1 MADKFEPRK
10 MEVRNAMKAQTVT
23 EAVNTRRSIRVFTD
37 EVVPQQD
44 IAKLLELSARAPSG
58 GNVQPWKVYVLGPT
72 KRDELVES
80 VSARIAA
87 KQFEAEGPLP
97 RPTGHPPPH
106 HGHSPRAA
114 LICPGVP
121 NLPCQDGG
129 VGRRPR
135 ALHGLPP
142 HPRLPDVRHHGRGA
156 RRPPGPRSR
165 DEPELRVLWG
175 AGAAHRDAGQG
186 DGATPVV
193 GRRHVH
199 ADLHAACP

>member
-87 KQFEAEGPLP
+87 FP
-97 RPTGHPPPH
+97 
-106 HGHSPRAA
+106 
-114 LICPGVP
+114 
-121 NLPCQDGG
+121 
-129 VGRRPR
+129 
-135 ALHGLPP
+135 
-142 HPRLPDVRHHGRGA
+142 
-156 RRPPGPRSR
+156 
-165 DEPELRVLWG
+165 
-175 AGAAHRDAGQG
+175 
-186 DGATPVV
+186 
-193 GRRHVH
+193 
-199 ADLHAACP
+199 

>member
-87 KQFEAEGPLP
+87 KQFEAEVPLP
-97 RPTGHPPPH
+97 RPTPP
-106 HGHSPRAA
+106 AT
-114 LICPGVP
+114 
-121 NLPCQDGG
+121 
-129 VGRRPR
+129 
-135 ALHGLPP
+135 P
-142 HPRLPDVRHHGRGA
+142 HPTMVIHPA
-156 RRPPGPRSR
+156 PR
-165 DEPELRVLWG
+165 
-175 AGAAHRDAGQG
+175 
-186 DGATPVV
+186 
-193 GRRHVH
+193 
-199 ADLHAACP
+199 